1 MIQLSLLDALR
12 SPPIIQPVSPHGE
25 VIQGQADNSFVLP
38 HPHLAWP
45 LAQIDLHKHSDGTWM
60 WGVNFSTGHHGRGYR
75 VGPKWGKFAVTREDA
90 LFYAARE
97 LHAGLEGDKS
107 SDALKIRA
115 WLASVAPEAS

>member
-1 MIQLSLLDALR
+1 
-12 SPPIIQPVSPHGE
+12 VSPHGV

-38 HPHLAWP
+38 HPHLVWP